1 MSMYT
6 NPGGQG
12 GPALQPHRGTT
23 VLVLGILSMV
33 TFPPL
38 GIVAWVMGKSDLDAM
53 RRGVM
58 DPSGQGMT
66 NAGYILGIIATVLT
80 VLTIIPFLFCCV
92 FGVLGSV
99 GGAM

>member
-1 MSMYT
+1 MSQHDSSPSG
-6 NPGGQG
+6 NQR
-12 GPALQPHRGTT
+12 LQPHRGT
-23 VLVLGILSMV
+23 VILVLGILGLVMCG
-33 TFPPL
+33 PI
-38 GIVAWVMGKSDLDAM
+38 GIIAWIMGKSDLDAM